1 MEEILNKIEDFHGH
15 IGPYVIIGYKMGEI
29 SKSKLGEDPFSK
41 KAIVWTGNETPLSCI
56 IDGIQLSSGCTLGK
70 GNIIVRNDKIPKVQ
84 FIRKDG
90 KTLDIIL
97 KKIIHDEIE
106 INVNMKNMKNYSKTI
121 YKKTNHELFEI
132 I

>member
-70 GNIIVRNDKIPKVQ
+70 GNIIVKNEKIPKVQ
-84 FIRKDG
+84 FITKEG
-90 KTLDIIL
+90 KTLDITL
-97 KKIIHDEIE
+97 KKVIHDKIKIE
-106 INVNMKNMKNYSKTI
+106 VNKNNITDYSKSI
-121 YKKTNHELFEI
+121 YKQSNHELFEI